1 MIQRTNGTGT
11 WMELART
18 LPPEARIMGVYLLGA
33 SRTGKSRM
41 LGRVIAWQDFMDEI
55 GQVIFDPRG
64 VTISNFLDKVVR
76 FLQYVPFDQHDK
88 YWRRIKLV
96 DVSCKS
102 GFVTGLPLYYWL
114 TPEETLA
121 EISERYLQL
130 ILRSNPHLAD
140 AQYFGWPPLHRFGL
154 NAGIICA
161 SLGLQVTDI
170 AKLISHPEQWLSR
183 LTEAEARFPEAKP
196 ACDFFRTEY
205 LLMRQADRERLTTAF
220 RDKLVQFT
228 HDELLSYQFG
238 ASVPGIDWE
247 EVEAEGLTV
256 LLDFS
261 GETNTE
267 LRRFKMLWLF
277 DYLFSWI
284 KIRGRRSFPLA
295 LLIDEF
301 ASMAQKVFSGENPF
315 AVELTEFIQEYLRN
329 SNILLT
335 VAHQSIEQLDDQL
348 RNTLLSLGTYVF
360 GKAATMEEARVLADV
375 LWKKDPFLVKHY
387 REKWEWEDHHN
398 WVRFGNGSYRETR
411 KQWVLREWE
420 PTAYVSLEE
429 QLELSGHR
437 IFALPVSEFYLRPA
451 LSEGTV
457 SSEVMHLTIADIDR
471 DEYPD
476 QRQIAEV
483 RATLA
488 AQPGMPVEAILQ
500 EQETRLR
507 EPTIRRT
514 PQPAHDGRDGQPA
527 RRQPQAG
534 YTRPQR
540 TNAGAEDGRQA
551 GVAVAEPPP
560 AVQEQQHPDQ
570 PPARRHQQ
578 RRRLA

>member
-1 MIQRTNGTGT
+1 MIQQTSDTGT

-18 LPPEARIMGVYLLGA
+18 LPPEARIMGLYLLGA

-64 VTISNFLDKVVR
+64 VTISNFLDKFIR
-76 FLQYVPFDQHDK
+76 YLQYVPFDQHDK

-102 GFVTGLPLYYWL
+102 GFVTGLPLYYRL

-130 ILRSNPHLAD
+130 ILRSSPHLAD

-170 AKLISHPEQWLSR
+170 ESLIAHPEQWFSR
-183 LTEAEARFPEAKP
+183 FAEAEARYPEARA
-196 ACDFFRTEY
+196 ACDFFRNEY
-205 LLMRQADRERLTTAF
+205 FPMRQTNRERLTNSF
-220 RDKLVQFT
+220 RDKIVQFT
-228 HDELLSYQFG
+228 QDRLLALQFG
-238 ASVPGIDWE
+238 GKAPAIDWE

-277 DYLFSWI
+277 DYFFHWC
-284 KIRGRRSFPLA
+284 KTRGRRSYPMA

-301 ASMAQKVFSGENPF
+301 ASMTHKVFSGENPF
-315 AVELTEFIQEYLRN
+315 AVEMAEFIQEYLRN

-348 RNTLLSLGTYVF
+348 RNTLLSLGTYMF

-375 LWKKDPFLVKHY
+375 LFQKNPYMVKYY
-387 REKWEWEDHHN
+387 REKWEWEDRHY
-398 WVRFGNGSYRETR
+398 WVRFGNGYSRETR

-420 PTAYVSLEE
+420 PTAYLSLEE
-429 QLELSGHR
+429 QQELFSQRLTHLGLMQ
-437 IFALPVSEFYLRPA
+437 FMCRPA

-483 RATLA
+483 RAALA
-488 AQPGMPVEAILQ
+488 AQSGMPVETILQ
-500 EQETRLR
+500 EQEQRLL
-507 EPTIRRT
+507 PIRRT
-514 PQPAHDGRDGQPA
+514 PPPAQDGRERQTKSESQRKSDFQRKADVQSSTASQPVSQPA
-527 RRQPQAG
+527 AG
-534 YTRPQR
+534 YGNAAPPQ
-540 TNAGAEDGRQA
+540 
-551 GVAVAEPPP
+551 PPP
-560 AVQEQQHPDQ
+560 KRIQ
-570 PPARRHQQ
+570 RRH
-578 RRRLA
+578 RPGKADA

>member
-1 MIQRTNGTGT
+1 MIQSTIGTGT

-18 LPPEARIMGVYLLGA
+18 LPAEARIMGLYLLGA

-96 DVSCKS
+96 DVSCKE
-102 GFVTGLPLYYWL
+102 GFVTGLPLYYRL

-121 EISERYLQL
+121 ETSERFLQL
-130 ILRSNPHLAD
+130 TLRSNPHLAD
-140 AQYFGWPPLHRFGL
+140 AQYFGWPPFHRFGL

-170 AKLISHPEQWLSR
+170 ESLISHPEQWLSR
-183 LTEAEARFPEAKP
+183 FAEAEARYPEAKP

-205 LLMRQADRERLTTAF
+205 LPMRQANRERLTNSF
-220 RDKLVQFT
+220 RDKIVQFT
-228 HDELLSYQFG
+228 QDRLLALQFG
-238 ASVPGIDWE
+238 GKAPAIDWE
-247 EVEAEGLTV
+247 EVEEEGLTV

-267 LRRFKMLWLF
+267 HRRFKMLWLF
-277 DYLFSWI
+277 DYFFHWC
-284 KIRGRRSFPLA
+284 KTRGRRSFPMA

-301 ASMAQKVFSGENPF
+301 ASMTHKVFSGENPF
-315 AVELTEFIQEYLRN
+315 AVEMAEFIQEYLRN

-335 VAHQSIEQLDDQL
+335 VAHQSIEQIDEQV
-348 RNTLLSLGTYVF
+348 RNSLFSLGTYVF
-360 GKAATMEEARVLADV
+360 GRAATMEEARVLADV

-387 REKWEWEDHHN
+387 REKWEWEDHHY
-398 WVRFGNGSYRETR
+398 WVKFGTGSHRETR
-411 KQWVLREWE
+411 KEWVLREWE
-420 PTAYVSLEE
+420 PTAYLSLEE
-429 QLELSGHR
+429 QLELSAHR
-437 IFALPVSEFYLRPA
+437 IFELPVSEFYLRPA

-457 SSEVMHLTIADIDR
+457 SSEVIHLTIADIDR

-476 QRQIAEV
+476 QLQISEV
-483 RATLA
+483 CSLLA
-488 AQPGMPVEAILQ
+488 AQSGIPVETILKEQ
-500 EQETRLR
+500 EQRLH
-507 EPTIRRT
+507 PIRRT
-514 PQPAHDGRDGQPA
+514 PPPAQDGRGSQTSRERQTTAAGQPVTQPAGNGNTAP
-527 RRQPQAG
+527 PQ
-534 YTRPQR
+534 
-540 TNAGAEDGRQA
+540 
-551 GVAVAEPPP
+551 
-560 AVQEQQHPDQ
+560 Q
-570 PPARRHQQ
+570 PPKRIQRRH
-578 RRRLA
+578 RIGKG

>member
-11 WMELART
+11 WLERART
-18 LPPEARIMGVYLLGA
+18 LPPEARIMGIYLLGA

-76 FLQYVPFDQHDK
+76 FLQYVPFDQHAN

-102 GFVTGLPLYYWL
+102 GFVTGLPLYYRL

-121 EISERYLQL
+121 EISERFLQL
-130 ILRSNPHLAD
+130 TLRSNPHMAD
-140 AQYFGWPPLHRFGL
+140 AQYFGWPPFHRFGL

-170 AKLISHPEQWLSR
+170 ESLISHPEQWLSR
-183 LTEAEARFPEAKP
+183 FAEAEARYPEAKP

-205 LLMRQADRERLTTAF
+205 LPMRPANRERLTNSF
-220 RDKLVQFT
+220 RDKIVQFT
-228 HDELLSYQFG
+228 QDRLLALQFG
-238 ASVPGIDWE
+238 GNAPAIDWE
-247 EVEAEGLTV
+247 EVEEEGLTV

-267 LRRFKMLWLF
+267 HRRFKMLWLF
-277 DYLFSWI
+277 DYFFHWC
-284 KIRGRRSFPLA
+284 KTRGRRSFPMG

-301 ASMAQKVFSGENPF
+301 ASMTHKVFSGENPF
-315 AVELTEFIQEYLRN
+315 AVEMAEFIQEYLRN

-348 RNTLLSLGTYVF
+348 RQTLLSLGTYMF

-375 LWKKDPFLVKHY
+375 LWKKDPFLVKHH
-387 REKWEWEDHHN
+387 REKWEWEDRHD
-398 WVRFGNGSYRETR
+398 WVRFGNGYSRETR

-420 PTAYVSLEE
+420 PAAYLSLEE
-429 QLELSGHR
+429 QLEIFGHR

-483 RATLA
+483 RASLA
-488 AQPGMPVEAILQ
+488 AQSGIPVETILK
-500 EQETRLR
+500 EQETRLLDA
-507 EPTIRRT
+507 PIRRM
-514 PQPAHDGRDGQPA
+514 PAPTQNGSRLQTYAPGQPVTQPESGNGNA
-527 RRQPQAG
+527 APPQQPSRRI
-534 YTRPQR
+534 QR
-540 TNAGAEDGRQA
+540 
-551 GVAVAEPPP
+551 
-560 AVQEQQHPDQ
+560 QH
-570 PPARRHQQ
+570 RIGKG
-578 RRRLA
+578 